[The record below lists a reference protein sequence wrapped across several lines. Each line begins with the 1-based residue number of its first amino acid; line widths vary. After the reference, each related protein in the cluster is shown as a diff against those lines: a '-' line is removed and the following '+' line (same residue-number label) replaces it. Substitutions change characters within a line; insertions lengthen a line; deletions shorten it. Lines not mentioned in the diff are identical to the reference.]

1 MAAKDVFEL
10 AGGSTLLH
18 RRATHNAGKVVGA
31 ESKQGKG
38 EIEAG
43 LHGFWRLNR
52 RGMSRFSSGNEAGN
66 CQPQL
71 GGVSSLHIPYFLFD
85 FIRRSANRMYP

>member
-43 LHGFWRLNR
+43 LH
-52 RGMSRFSSGNEAGN
+52 
-66 CQPQL
+66 
-71 GGVSSLHIPYFLFD
+71 
-85 FIRRSANRMYP
+85 